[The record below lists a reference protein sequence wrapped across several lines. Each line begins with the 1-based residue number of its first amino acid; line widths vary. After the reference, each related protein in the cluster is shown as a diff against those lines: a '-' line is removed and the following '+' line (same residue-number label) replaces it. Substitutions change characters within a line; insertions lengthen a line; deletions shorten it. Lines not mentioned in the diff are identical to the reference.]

1 MIAGPALTGG
11 IRKHVRWWTDA
22 ATTKEYNGLLTET
35 DVIELRSRPRP
46 TTKTMATDPIEKS
59 VIAEEGVN
67 EAELKAWLKTNNLAL
82 IVSRNVTL
90 RDKNDKS
97 QPYNLRIPNG
107 VENIPT
113 TGKIYD
119 ITKLQIFQGELTRG
133 YGFKKGRRVHSK
145 PIRNTQNNPDVEKY
159 YDSKGSVNIGAD
171 GSMAAFVPAG
181 RALSW
186 QLLDPTDK
194 PVVRE
199 RVWVSFAPGEI
210 RTCVSCHGINSATH
224 NNLPEPKN
232 KPEALRN
239 LIRAWKSSR

>member
-1 MIAGPALTGG
+1 
-11 IRKHVRWWTDA
+11 
-22 ATTKEYNGLLTET
+22 
-35 DVIELRSRPRP
+35 
-46 TTKTMATDPIEKS
+46 MATDPIEKS

-90 RDKNDKS
+90 RDKADKS

-107 VENIPT
+107 VENIPS

-133 YGFKKGRRVHSK
+133 YGTRNGRRVYNR
-145 PIRNTQNNPDVEKY
+145 PIRNTQNNPNVEKY
-159 YDSKGSVNIGAD
+159 YNSQGSVNIGTD
-171 GSMAAFVPAG
+171 GSIAAFVPAG

-210 RTCVSCHGINSATH
+210 RTCVSCHGINSTTH
-224 NNLPEPKN
+224 NNLTEPKN

-239 LIRAWKSSR
+239 LIRSWKSSR